1 MAMAG
6 SAIGLGNIWR
16 FPYMVGQNGGAA
28 FIVVYLF
35 AAIFLCVPI
44 FLSESIIG
52 KRAQL
57 STVGAMEKLAPG
69 TPWKYIG
76 LFTFFAPIILV
87 SYYSVVGGCRS
98 PTRYARFRSPSPT
111 SL

>member
-28 FIVVYLF
+28 FSVVYLF

-69 TPWKYIG
+69 RHGNTSAFLLSSP
-76 LFTFFAPIILV
+76 
-87 SYYSVVGGCRS
+87 RS
-98 PTRYARFRSPSPT
+98 SWSHTIAS
-111 SL
+111 